1 MKVAMYLAFA
11 DFIHGGCQCYPIYD
25 IRVYLQL
32 GFYNDH

>member
-32 GFYNDH
+32 GSYNDH